1 MYGTVARM
9 RAKPGHTQAIL
20 DMMNEWNRDRRPKVK
35 GIVGGYMLTP
45 DNSPDEPVMVA
56 IFADLES
63 SVANAQDPEQ
73 DRWFRQIREH
83 LEADP
88 DWTDGEIVEA

>member
-9 RAKPGHTQAIL
+9 RAKPGQSQAIVNML
-20 DMMNEWNRDRRPKVK
+20 NEWNRVRRPNVK
-35 GIVGGYMLTP
+35 GVVGGYVLIP
-45 DNSPDEPVMVA
+45 DDNPDEPVMIA
-56 IFADLES
+56 IFQDKDS
-63 SVANAQDPEQ
+63 YVANAQDPEQ
-73 DRWFRQIREH
+73 DQWFQQLRGH

>member
-9 RAKPGHTQAIL
+9 RAKPGLLAATSSPLITAPMSRSWSRYSRTKTL
-20 DMMNEWNRDRRPKVK
+20 TSPTPRTRSRTS
-35 GIVGGYMLTP
+35 GI
-45 DNSPDEPVMVA
+45 
-56 IFADLES
+56 
-63 SVANAQDPEQ
+63 QQ
-73 DRWFRQIREH
+73 FRAH